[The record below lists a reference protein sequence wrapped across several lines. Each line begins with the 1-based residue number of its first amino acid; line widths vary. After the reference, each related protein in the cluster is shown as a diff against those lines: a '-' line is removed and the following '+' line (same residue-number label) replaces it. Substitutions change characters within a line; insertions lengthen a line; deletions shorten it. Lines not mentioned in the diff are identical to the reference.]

1 MVVNQALLLS
11 GIALALS
18 LLAIV
23 VLVLLLIK
31 FNRKQVLL
39 TTQVQ
44 ANELMLDN
52 LQSSLSEQQK
62 LFTESLA
69 HSEEQ
74 IIENG
79 QIIKQLDYRI
89 KNLQQQA
96 IDQKTLFEQYQ
107 NQQPEDKLY
116 TRALKLVE
124 LGADV
129 EEIITT
135 CEIPKAEA
143 EMLMSVHRK
152 KT

>member
-23 VLVLLLIK
+23 VLVFLLIK

>member
-1 MVVNQALLLS
+1 MVVNQTLFLS
-11 GIALALS
+11 GLALALS
-18 LLAIV
+18 LLAIA
-23 VLVLLLIK
+23 VLVFLLIK

-44 ANELMLDN
+44 ANELMVDN

-62 LFTESLA
+62 LFTQSLA
-69 HSEEQ
+69 DSEEQ

-79 QIIKQLDYRI
+79 QIIKQLDYRV

-96 IDQKTLFEQYQ
+96 IDQKALFEQYQ

>member
-1 MVVNQALLLS
+1 MVVNQALFLS
-11 GIALALS
+11 GLALALS
-18 LLAIV
+18 LLAIA
-23 VLVLLLIK
+23 VLVFLLIK

-44 ANELMLDN
+44 ANELMVDN

-62 LFTESLA
+62 LFTQSLA
-69 HSEEQ
+69 DSEEQ

-79 QIIKQLDYRI
+79 QIIKQLDYRV

-96 IDQKTLFEQYQ
+96 IDQKALFEQYQ